1 VRRQRRGIGWVLVL
15 ATCCAIAL
23 LVMLGMR
30 QKVYG
35 AELQRGE
42 LDMMVR
48 IVQAETTG
56 EPVEG
61 QRAVAFVML
70 NRLRSGDYGKTLTK
84 VLLRP
89 YQFAKPAPLDDISP
103 SYLRAMLA
111 TVQAVLRVVPDDS
124 RGATHFH
131 LCSMKPWPD
140 WARRLKPTVRIS
152 SHCFYR

>member
-1 VRRQRRGIGWVLVL
+1 MRRRRPGLGWLLVLVT
-15 ATCCAIAL
+15 ACAIAAC
-23 LVMLGMR
+23 VVLGMA

-56 EPVEG
+56 EPIEG
-61 QRAVAFVML
+61 QRAVANVML
-70 NRLRSGDYGKTLTK
+70 NRLAAGTFGKTLTK

-111 TVQAVLRVVPDDS
+111 TVQALLRVVPDDS
-124 RGATHFH
+124 RGSTHFH

>member
-1 VRRQRRGIGWVLVL
+1 MRRHRPGLGWLIATLCVCGL
-15 ATCCAIAL
+15 AAAAVI
-23 LVMLGMR
+23 VMMNVAR
-30 QKVYG
+30 G

-70 NRLRSGDYGKTLTK
+70 NRLDAGVYGKTLTK

-89 YQFAKPAPLDDISP
+89 HQFAKPAPLDDISP

-111 TVQAVLRVVPDDS
+111 TVQAVLRTVPDDS